1 MVSSSSEASRSY
13 YAAPAGRGQMGD
25 TPPGSY
31 SLRPGLRI
39 PIGLLRPLSE
49 EEVGGHPHTP
59 GRALRPCTP
68 PRSNSEPWVA
78 RQPYRC
84 RRQRRHWL
92 RPLHRLLGPW
102 LWANGPQVALLRL
115 APVRK
120 SAPGALTGLGLR
132 GSPLLSR

>member
-49 EEVGGHPHTP
+49 EEVVGGPHPP
-59 GRALRPCTP
+59 PPARAP
-68 PRSNSEPWVA
+68 PRPPPPPPPTPRA
-78 RQPYRC
+78 GRC
-84 RRQRRHWL
+84 A
-92 RPLHRLLGPW
+92 PAPRLGRTASP
-102 LWANGPQVALLRL
+102 
-115 APVRK
+115 
-120 SAPGALTGLGLR
+120 GLR
-132 GSPLLSR
+132 GSPIGAGDSVVTGCDRFTDF